1 MLIMVLLCFLCLLWR
16 VFKEMAIKV
25 PLLISLY
32 VQIAF
37 ALIYHFLFILFR
49 IDPINASNV
58 ASVLY
63 AVHFHH

>member
-1 MLIMVLLCFLCLLWR
+1 
-16 VFKEMAIKV
+16 MAIKV

-32 VQIAF
+32 VQIGF
-37 ALIYHFLFILFR
+37 ALIYHLPFILFR

-63 AVHFHH
+63 AGAFPSLIAPLFG